1 MSRKNLSLI
10 VGAASLA
17 MAAAFWSLPVIAGSA
32 CATLARASLAHPT
45 WSAPRGA
52 NLANPK
58 PGKDDDD
65 SGDMGDDSGDA
76 TPVPDPQPAAGARD
90 VLRLTSR
97 DRPRANYD
105 AETETGGPR

>member
-17 MAAAFWSLPVIAGSA
+17 MAAALWSSPVIAGSA
-32 CATLARASLAHPT
+32 CATLARAVVDHHT

-58 PGKDDDD
+58 PARDDDD
-65 SGDMGDDSGDA
+65 SEDSGNASGDA
-76 TPVPDPQPAAGARD
+76 TPVPDPQPATLALVTR
-90 VLRLTSR
+90 R
-97 DRPRANYD
+97 
-105 AETETGGPR
+105 